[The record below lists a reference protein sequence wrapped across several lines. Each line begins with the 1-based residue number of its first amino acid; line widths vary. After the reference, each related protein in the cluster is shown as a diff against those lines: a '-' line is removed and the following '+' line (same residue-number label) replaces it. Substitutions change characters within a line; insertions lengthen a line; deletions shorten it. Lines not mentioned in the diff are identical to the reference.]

1 MEKISDNSTSD
12 FNTDINI
19 KSLKKIINAT
29 AADYDGISDNIVP
42 NAAGDRINAN
52 YDIWSVAQSQD
63 DHENYVW
70 KQNIEGNYSQ
80 SHN

>member
-1 MEKISDNSTSD
+1 LEKISENRSSD
-12 FNTDINI
+12 INTDIE
-19 KSLKKIINAT
+19 SLKKIINVT
-29 AADYDGISDNIVP
+29 AADYDGISGNIVL

>member
-1 MEKISDNSTSD
+1 MRTGYLILILILILSV
-12 FNTDINI
+12 
-19 KSLKKIINAT
+19 LKKIINAT
-29 AADYDGISDNIVP
+29 AADYNGISGNIVL

-52 YDIWSVAQSQD
+52 YDTQSPD

-80 SHN
+80 SNN